1 MEEKVTKKDVLDR
14 LIAAYLNAAQDGVA
28 TVEGSF
34 TSDTLAA
41 NAVEFEKAYGEI
53 KLVLEAAFAQT
64 SWGEYLTARAEEHG
78 VMRQAATHALVVLTV
93 AGRAGST
100 IPLAS
105 LFATADGRNF
115 ETVEDAVIGEDG
127 SVDVRA
133 QSQGSGSENNVA
145 AGTIT
150 KIPVGIYGVSS
161 VNNAAAAYDGFDEE
175 TDAALLERL
184 LFKVRQPSTSG
195 NVYHYQLWATSVA
208 GVGAVKVLPLWN
220 GNGTVKVLVVD
231 AEMGVPSEDLLQNVR
246 NEIAANAPIGATV
259 TVAAPETLTVNVALK
274 VTDGVG
280 NSDGIKQVLNDYFK
294 ETVFEADNISYAH
307 IGKTILSE
315 YVKTGVLDYVNLTV
329 NGGTVNIPVADGQ
342 LPLIG
347 QVTLNE

>member
-14 LIAAYLNAAQDGVA
+14 LIAAYLNTAQDGVA

-115 ETVEDAVIGEDG
+115 ETVEDAVIGK
-127 SVDVRA
+127 
-133 QSQGSGSENNVA
+133 
-145 AGTIT
+145 T
-150 KIPVGIYGVSS
+150 
-161 VNNAAAAYDGFDEE
+161 
-175 TDAALLERL
+175 
-184 LFKVRQPSTSG
+184 
-195 NVYHYQLWATSVA
+195 
-208 GVGAVKVLPLWN
+208 AVL
-220 GNGTVKVLVVD
+220 
-231 AEMGVPSEDLLQNVR
+231 M
-246 NEIAANAPIGATV
+246 
-259 TVAAPETLTVNVALK
+259 
-274 VTDGVG
+274 
-280 NSDGIKQVLNDYFK
+280 
-294 ETVFEADNISYAH
+294 
-307 IGKTILSE
+307 
-315 YVKTGVLDYVNLTV
+315 
-329 NGGTVNIPVADGQ
+329 
-342 LPLIG
+342 
-347 QVTLNE
+347 

>member
-14 LIAAYLNAAQDGVA
+14 LIAEYLDAAQDGVA

-78 VMRQAATHALVVLTV
+78 VMRQPATQALVVLTV
-93 AGRAGST
+93 TGKSGSNVPT
-100 IPLAS
+100 GS
-105 LFATADGRNF
+105 LFATVDGRNF
-115 ETVEDAVIGEDG
+115 ETTETAVIGENG
-127 SVDVRA
+127 SANVKA
-133 QSQGSGSENNVA
+133 QSQTAGSDNNVA

-150 KIPVGIYGVSS
+150 KIPTGIYGVSS

-195 NVYHYQLWATSVA
+195 KVYHYQLWATSVA

-231 AEMGVPSEDLLQNVR
+231 AEMGVPSENLLQKVR
-246 NEIAANAPIGATV
+246 AEIAANAPIGATV
-259 TVAAPETLTVNVALK
+259 TVAAPEVLTVDIALS

-280 NSDGIKQVLNDYFK
+280 NAEGIKQVLNDYFK
-294 ETVFEADNISYAH
+294 ETVFEADSISYAH
-307 IGKTILSE
+307 IGKVILSE
-315 YVKTGVLDYVNLTV
+315 YVKTGVLDYADLKIN
-329 NGGTVNIPVADGQ
+329 NGTVNIPVADGQ
-342 LPLIG
+342 LPVIG

>member
-14 LIAAYLNAAQDGVA
+14 LIAAYLETAQDGVA

-41 NAVEFEKAYGEI
+41 NAVEFEKAYGEST
-53 KLVLEAAFAQT
+53 LVLEAAFAQT
-64 SWGEYLTARAEEHG
+64 SWGEYLTAHAEEHG
-78 VMRQAATHALVVLTV
+78 VMRQPATQALVVLTV
-93 AGRAGST
+93 TGKSGSNVPAG
-100 IPLAS
+100 S
-105 LFATADGRNF
+105 LFATVDGRNF
-115 ETVEDAVIGEDG
+115 ETTETAVIGENG
-127 SVDVRA
+127 SVNVKA
-133 QSQGSGSENNVA
+133 QSQTAGSDNNVA

-150 KIPVGIYGVSS
+150 KIPTGIYGVSS

-208 GVGAVKVLPLWN
+208 GVGAVKILPLWN

-231 AEMGVPSEDLLQNVR
+231 AEMGVPSDDLLQKVR
-246 NEIAANAPIGATV
+246 DEISANAPIGATV
-259 TVAAPETLTVNVALK
+259 TVAAPETLIVNVALT
-274 VTDGVG
+274 VTEGVG
-280 NSDGIKQVLNDYFK
+280 SADGIKQVLNDYFK
-294 ETVFEADNISYAH
+294 QTVFETDCISYAH
-307 IGKTILSE
+307 IGKAILSE
-315 YVKTGVLDYVNLTV
+315 YVKTGVLDYADLKIN
-329 NGGTVNIPVADGQ
+329 NGTVNIPVADGQ
-342 LPLIG
+342 LPVIG